1 MPLADQPVKAR
12 GPAAEHPSALAPD
25 NPYNFPSRLR
35 IAAELPPKTTDQYV
49 FFFGYEGTDPHVCFQ
64 QWFPCVFIAASWTAS
79 DRTKASGSK
88 REFGTTEQYMMHA
101 KAMLMKDDDT
111 AAKIA
116 SATHP
121 SEAKLLGRQVRDFD
135 QEKWNAC
142 CEAIVEEANYA
153 KFSQNEDLK
162 EVLVGTGQRT
172 IVEASPDD
180 KIWGIGF
187 DTDHAEGKESEWGS
201 NLLGKVL
208 MKVRERLQ
216 QQ

>member
-1 MPLADQPVKAR
+1 MPLATQPVQAR

-25 NPYNFPSRLR
+25 NPYNFPPQLR
-35 IAAELPPKTTDQYV
+35 AAAELPPKINDKYV
-49 FFFGYEGTDPHVCFQ
+49 FFFGYEGSDPHVCFQ
-64 QWFPCVFIAASWTAS
+64 QWFPCVFAAASWTAS
-79 DRTKASGSK
+79 DSTSPSGARQDFNS
-88 REFGTTEQYMMHA
+88 TEQYMMHA
-101 KAMLMKDDDT
+101 KALLMKDDGT
-111 AAKIA
+111 ATKIA
-116 SATHP
+116 AATHP
-121 SEAKLLGRQVRDFD
+121 SEAKLLGRQVKGFD

-142 CEAIVEEANYA
+142 CEAIVEAANYA

-162 EVLVGTGQRT
+162 EVLVGTGRRT

-187 DTDHAEGKESEWGS
+187 DADHAEGKETEWGS

-216 QQ
+216 T